1 MLPDG
6 IGVIYGAKILGT
18 PLRAK
23 LPGIDFA
30 SALMAQMG
38 QEGKSVFLL
47 GAKPGVADAAAE
59 KMRERFPGL
68 VIAGTNDGYFQDD
81 DPVVEKINAAQ
92 PDLLLVCL
100 GAPKQ
105 ELWMQRNAPRL
116 RVGLMA
122 GLGGSLD
129 VFAGNVKRAPK
140 LFQKPDSSGF
150 TGSSKSQRIG
160 RMMKLPKFLFA
171 AIGCKLRGRNTMAKG
186 KLIVLEGIDGSG
198 KSAQYRRLCARFDE
212 MGMAYHHIVFPRYD
226 QESSALIRMYLNGAF
241 GAHPSDVNAYA
252 ASTFFA
258 VDRYASYRTD
268 WGEIYENGGLILSD
282 RYTTSNA
289 IHQGSNCRRRSC
301 RPSLTGCTIWSTA
314 RWACRARIW
323 CSIWTW
329 TCRPRSSG
337 CSTGRKSRIPR
348 PIFMSRTCPIWKTA
362 CASAASLP
370 RTMAGRSCRL

>member
-1 MLPDG
+1 MLCRDDPAAMQAVQGADLVLPDG

-105 ELWMQRNAPRL
+105 ELFMKDHLDALHVQ
-116 RVGLMA
+116 LMI

-129 VFAGNVKRAPK
+129 SFAGTVKRAPK
-140 LFQKPDSSGF
+140 WMIRCNLEWLYRLMQDPKRLFKRYF
-150 TGSSKSQRIG
+150 VT
-160 RMMKLPKFLFA
+160 
-171 AIGCKLRGRNTMAKG
+171 NTK
-186 KLIVLEGIDGSG
+186 
-198 KSAQYRRLCARFDE
+198 
-212 MGMAYHHIVFPRYD
+212 
-226 QESSALIRMYLNGAF
+226 YL
-241 GAHPSDVNAYA
+241 
-252 ASTFFA
+252 
-258 VDRYASYRTD
+258 
-268 WGEIYENGGLILSD
+268 W
-282 RYTTSNA
+282 
-289 IHQGSNCRRRSC
+289 
-301 RPSLTGCTIWSTA
+301 
-314 RWACRARIW
+314 
-323 CSIWTW
+323 WTW
-329 TCRPRSSG
+329 RQ
-337 CSTGRKSRIPR
+337 
-348 PIFMSRTCPIWKTA
+348 
-362 CASAASLP
+362 
-370 RTMAGRSCRL
+370 